1 MFNRITETN
10 ESKTLLKDVSCKCK
24 YRFNGRKCNSDKWW
38 NNNKCWCECKK
49 RHVCEKDYV
58 WNPATWNCENGKYL
72 ASVMDDSMI
81 SCNEIIN
88 VMETNFMKKIKLAK
102 HRILIFSYI
111 PIFLFLL
118 INIAL

>member
-1 MFNRITETN
+1 MFNRITGTN
-10 ESKTLLKDVSCKCK
+10 ESKTLLKDISCKCK

-49 RHVCEKDYV
+49 RHACEKDYV
-58 WNPATWNCENGKYL
+58 WNPATWSCENGKYL
-72 ASVMDDSMI
+72 ASVIDDSMI
-81 SCNEIIN
+81 SCDEIIN

-111 PIFLFLL
+111 FIFVD
-118 INIAL
+118 

>member
-1 MFNRITETN
+1 MEENVIQINGVITIN
-10 ESKTLLKDVSCKCK
+10 VDVSV
-24 YRFNGRKCNSDKWW
+24 
-38 NNNKCWCECKK
+38 KK